1 MQFLIQRGLW
11 LADKAEYPKLITMPF
26 ADYKTRTGSFLGQS
40 DKRPDRGGRDPRR
53 YVMVAGCTPATHQ
66 FAATLSAGGLQVR
79 RARNWTQVMDQLD
92 DESLALLLLDP
103 RLKGMGLLEGLR
115 LIRKMNPSLIPLVLG
130 PLTQESQT
138 EVLRLGAGGVLPAD
152 LPAPILV
159 DWVRSYEQRQ
169 RLRRENERFR
179 SRILESEAYLAS
191 ILDHLDE
198 GIITTDA
205 AGRVLA
211 ANQVA
216 RNLCQLPPGSL
227 AAHPLEGIN
236 FTGDGLHT
244 LAETVARVLETGF
257 YEGRFLLSREG
268 RSPFPVFFRGSVHRL
283 PGGELETILVF
294 RDLTAQEELELR
306 AEESERLVALGQIAA
321 GMAHEIRNPLMAVGG
336 MVRRLERLLSPEDP
350 GQMYLP
356 AIRDNVQ
363 RMEDMVRDIDEYL
376 QYVRVS
382 SHHFLDLTL
391 EHVLN
396 AALARLEGAADLSA
410 LTLEAGPF
418 DDLRIQGDAASLT
431 EMFFQ
436 ICRNSVE
443 AMSQGGTLKVQ
454 IFPEGG
460 LAVVQ
465 IADNGRGIPLED
477 FSHIYHPFFTTKM
490 TGAGMGLTKVFMIA
504 QRHRGQIEVD
514 SRPQQGTIFTV
525 RLPLSSSQ

>member
-1 MQFLIQRGLW
+1 
-11 LADKAEYPKLITMPF
+11 MPF
-26 ADYKTRTGSFLGQS
+26 ADYKIRARPFLGQD
-40 DKRPDRGGRDPRR
+40 DKRANGAGKDPRR
-53 YVMVAGCTPATHQ
+53 YVMVAGSTPATHK
-66 FAATLSAGGLQVR
+66 FAATLTAGGLQVR

-92 DESLALLLLDP
+92 DERLALLLLDP

-138 EVLRLGAGGVLPAD
+138 EVLGLGAGGVLPED

-179 SRILESEAYLAS
+179 SRILESEAYLAR

-205 AGRVLA
+205 DGRVLA

-216 RNLCQLPPGSL
+216 RNLCQLPAGSL
-227 AAHPLEGIN
+227 ATHALEGIN
-236 FTGDGLHT
+236 FTGDGLRT
-244 LAETVARVLETGF
+244 LAETVTRVLETGF
-257 YEGRFLLSREG
+257 YEGRFLLSRID

-336 MVRRLERLLSPEDP
+336 MVRRLERQMSPEDP
-350 GQMYLP
+350 GRMYLP

-382 SHHFLDLTL
+382 SNHFQELPL
-391 EHVLN
+391 EHVLH
-396 AALARLEGAADLSA
+396 AALDRLQEAADLSA
-410 LTLEAGPF
+410 FLLEAGPCRH
-418 DDLRIQGDAASLT
+418 LKIQGDAASLT

-436 ICRNSVE
+436 VLRNSVE
-443 AMSQGGTLKVQ
+443 AMPQGGTLKVHT
-454 IFPEGG
+454 FPEDDM
-460 LAVVQ
+460 AVVQ

-477 FSHIYHPFFTTKM
+477 FSNIYHPFFTTKM

-504 QRHRGQIEVD
+504 QRHRGKIEVD

-525 RLPLSSSQ
+525 RLPLAEK